1 MEFAFSLNDHV
12 RLLRHSGLAAA
23 AAAGCVSV
31 GGASPSAGLWTF
43 GSAEI
48 MRHVV
53 GFVRITTDKGK
64 LPHKPPWN
72 RVTLK
77 ARGKTPVCVSM
88 RDPASDQERG
98 SMGSF
103 ILF

>member
-12 RLLRHSGLAAA
+12 CLLRHSGLAAA

-53 GFVRITTDKGK
+53 GFVRITTYQGK
-64 LPHKPPWN
+64 LLHKPPWN
-72 RVTLK
+72 WVTLK
-77 ARGKTPVCVSM
+77 ALGKTVRQCACP
-88 RDPASDQERG
+88 
-98 SMGSF
+98 
-103 ILF
+103 